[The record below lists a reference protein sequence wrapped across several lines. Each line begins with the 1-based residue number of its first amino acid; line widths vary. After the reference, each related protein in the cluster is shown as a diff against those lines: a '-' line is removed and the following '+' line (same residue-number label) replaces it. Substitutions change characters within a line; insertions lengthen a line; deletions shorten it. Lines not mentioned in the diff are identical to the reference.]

1 MSKTT
6 YLGDEAREKLLAG
19 VNILSDAVKVTLGPK
34 GRNVIIDRGV
44 GFGVTKDGVTVA
56 RSVFPSDPVEAIGA
70 DLVREVAIRTVEDT
84 GDGTTTATVL
94 AQAIYSKGLKAI
106 TSGSNPVDLKSGI
119 DKAVVEVVKSLRSQ
133 SIPVNDIS
141 VLHQVAMISSNGD
154 AQIAG
159 LVEEAMTKA
168 GKDGVT
174 TIEDSPSS
182 ESYVK
187 NVSGLQFDRG
197 LIAPQFITE
206 PIKQIAEYINP
217 YILLYDKKIS
227 TVKEVLP
234 ILKIVGHTGRPLLI
248 IADDINGEALATL
261 VVNKLKGSLKV
272 VPVKAPSFGTA
283 RREILEDIAVATGA
297 RLICEDHGMLL
308 SDAKLSD
315 LGQCSRVVVDREST
329 TIFDGGGSETLID
342 ERIDQLRE
350 QIKAGSSGHLQRRL
364 ARLVGGIC
372 VICVGGKTEAESA
385 ERKDR
390 VDDALSAVKAAAQEG
405 ILPGG
410 GTALIRAIPFLPVD
424 GNEDEKA
431 GYGIVRYALEQPLAA
446 IVKNAGK
453 SSETVVEAVK
463 ARKNT
468 SGYDARNDEFVDMI
482 VEGIV
487 DPTKVVR
494 MALENAAS
502 VAGLMLTTEV
512 VVPKREEKTK
522 Q

>member
-19 VNILSDAVKVTLGPK
+19 VNILADAVKATLGPK
-34 GRNVIIDRGV
+34 GRNVIIDRGT

-56 RSVFPSDPVEAIGA
+56 RSVFPQDPIEAIGA

-106 TSGSNPVDLKSGI
+106 ASGSNPVDLKNGI
-119 DKAVVEVVKSLRSQ
+119 DKAVQEVIKSIKSQ
-133 SIPVNDIS
+133 SIPTDDIK
-141 VLHQVAMISSNGD
+141 VLHQVALVSSNGD
-154 AQIAG
+154 QQIAG

-187 NVSGLQFDRG
+187 NVNGLQFDKG
-197 LIAPQFITE
+197 LMAPQFMTD
-206 PIKQIAEYINP
+206 PVRQLAELKDP
-217 YILLYDKKIS
+217 YILIYDKKIL
-227 TVKEVLP
+227 TVKELLP
-234 ILKIVGHTGRPLLI
+234 ILQKIGPSGKSLLI
-248 IADDINGEALATL
+248 IAEDVQGEAKATL
-261 VVNKLKGSLKV
+261 VVNDIRGTIKA
-272 VPVKAPSFGTA
+272 VPVAAPSFGSA
-283 RREILEDIAVATGA
+283 RREILEDIAIATGA

-308 SDAKLSD
+308 SDTKLED
-315 LGQCSRVVVDREST
+315 LGSCERVVVDREST
-329 TIFDGGGSETLID
+329 TIYGGKGNKEKVD
-342 ERIDQLRE
+342 ERIGHLRDQLKVE
-350 QIKAGSSGHLQRRL
+350 NSAYIQKRL

-372 VICVGGKTEAESA
+372 VICVGGKTEAEQS

-390 VDDALSAVKAAAQEG
+390 VDDALSAVKAAVHEG

-410 GTALIRAIPFLPVD
+410 GTALIRAISDVPTE
-424 GNEDEKA
+424 GTEDEKM
-431 GYGIVRYALEQPLAA
+431 GFGVVRYALEQPLATIA
-446 IVKNAGK
+446 SNAGK
-453 SSETVVEAVK
+453 PPETVVGTVK
-463 ARKNT
+463 GAGVGYNARTDKYVPNLV
-468 SGYDARNDEFVDMI
+468 DEGV
-482 VEGIV
+482 V

-512 VVPKREEKTK
+512 VVPKYQKNEK
-522 Q
+522 